1 MIKSNDQSGYKIL
14 VLAIS
19 VSLAWHIF
27 CLYSVKIISAPAH
40 KEAGQ
45 FSKVSFL
52 GPILSRV
59 SMEVR
64 ATPAERSLLE
74 RRYKKM
80 AGAVYH
86 DVDGAMSQAS
96 PGRDNGAVV
105 ERADT
110 RVASVID
117 ETVNVDKMEPDYPVE

>member
-1 MIKSNDQSGYKIL
+1 MVKNNDQSGYKIL
-14 VLAIS
+14 VIAIS
-19 VSLAWHIF
+19 ISLAWHIL
-27 CLYSVKIISAPAH
+27 CLFSVNIVSAPMQR
-40 KEAGQ
+40 ESGN

-74 RRYKKM
+74 RRYRKM
-80 AGAVYH
+80 AGAVRCNE
-86 DVDGAMSQAS
+86 DEVAFRAAPGQDDGS
-96 PGRDNGAVV
+96 GL

-110 RVASVID
+110 RIQSVID
-117 ETVNVDKMEPDYPVE
+117 EAVNVDKMEPDYPVE